1 MTNAKKTFCPRGTS
15 DPELLDAAGDA
26 QVILADAISPVSA
39 YVIDHMP
46 NLKLIHSEGVAFD
59 KLDIK
64 AAARRG
70 IFVCNN
76 KGRNA
81 DAVAEQTLMLMLG
94 LLRSVVTGHQA
105 VCAGHQIQVKERL
118 MVQGI
123 TDLEDCR
130 VGLIGLGDIGKATA
144 KRLSAFGCQ
153 CHYYSPHRKKHPGG
167 RRIRHILSAA

>member
-1 MTNAKKTFCPRGTS
+1 MKVLIIGNPDRYEKFRPDLPVYDQCEKTFCPRGTS

-81 DAVAEQTLMLMLG
+81 DAVAE
-94 LLRSVVTGHQA
+94 
-105 VCAGHQIQVKERL
+105 
-118 MVQGI
+118 
-123 TDLEDCR
+123 
-130 VGLIGLGDIGKATA
+130 
-144 KRLSAFGCQ
+144 
-153 CHYYSPHRKKHPGG
+153 
-167 RRIRHILSAA
+167 